1 MLTLLFNSYFLIV
14 RGYFYMSSESTEVL
28 LARLEE
34 RLRTVFENQERESKS
49 RDRIE
54 HSISSMRDCVQKMDG
69 RLMSV
74 EESLA
79 KSEPTIEEFIT
90 IKHKVVGAG
99 IMGKWIW
106 AGAGAIIGV
115 LAAARR
121 EIFTWFAG

>member
-1 MLTLLFNSYFLIV
+1 MGNEPDNVT
-14 RGYFYMSSESTEVL
+14 

-34 RLRTVFENQERESKS
+34 RLRTIFENQTRESREREKM
-49 RDRIE
+49 E
-54 HSISSMRDCVQKMDG
+54 ESIKKLSDSIGDLSTRMQR
-69 RLMSV
+69 V
-74 EESLA
+74 EESIT

-99 IMGKWIW
+99 IFGKWVW

-121 EIFTWFAG
+121 EIFAWFAS